1 MKSQKFNVII
11 VCIFSFLFNGNCYPP
26 APHHIIEGLVRNE
39 QGVPIISDSIEVLA
53 VSEDA
58 KTVSTKVGDV
68 YKPGVNYSIK
78 IPMESNAGVNLFKTI
93 SFRKNLNF
101 SLKIKI
107 NEKLYVPIEMIGNT
121 SKMGM
126 PGETTYLDLTIGEDA
141 DGDGLPDAWERNI
154 ASLFGKNINQ
164 INPND
169 DSDGDGLSNIQEYI
183 SGSYAF
189 DKNDGV
195 LINITN
201 ITDKYVDFEFLV
213 ITGRTYSIEASSDLN
228 EWKKMKFNYSP
239 ENLDEELNDY
249 FISSKVQ
256 NVKISIPRDS
266 LPFSSS
272 ESYFFKL
279 RVK

>member
-1 MKSQKFNVII
+1 MKSQKFNIMI
-11 VCIFSFLFNGNCYPP
+11 VCIFSFLFTGNCYPP

-53 VSEDA
+53 VSEDD

-107 NEKLYVPIEMIGNT
+107 NEKFYVPIEMIGNT

-154 ASLFGKNINQ
+154 ASLYGKNINQ

-201 ITDKYVDFEFLV
+201 ITDKHVNFEFLV
-213 ITGRTYSIEASSDLN
+213 ITGRTYSIEASNNLN
-228 EWKKMKFNYSP
+228 EWKKVKFHYSP

-249 FISSKVQ
+249 FISNKVQ
-256 NVKISIPRDS
+256 NIKIAVPRDS